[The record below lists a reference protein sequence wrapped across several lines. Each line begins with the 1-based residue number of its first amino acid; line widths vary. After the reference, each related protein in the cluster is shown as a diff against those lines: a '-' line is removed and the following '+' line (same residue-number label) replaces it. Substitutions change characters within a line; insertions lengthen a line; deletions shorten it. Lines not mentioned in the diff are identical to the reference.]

1 MLDGWVIISAA
12 LAYVCFLFAV
22 AYYGDIQAR
31 SRRQSTR
38 RHNIYA
44 LSLAVYCTSWT
55 FFGSVGS
62 SAATGLNFLAVYLGP
77 IIMFTIGLPL
87 IRRIVRLS
95 KAQNITSIADFI
107 GARYGKSPAV
117 AAVVTIIAVAGVVP
131 YIALQLKA
139 VSLSVTTLLQ
149 PVGTAKAVEI
159 ANLPIGDVGLIIALL
174 MAAFAILFG
183 TRHIDA
189 TEHQEGLMLAVA
201 TESVVKVVAFLAVGI
216 FITYSMF
223 GGIGALSATLAAR
236 PDLSNL
242 FGSLQGGTLLT
253 VTFLSAVCIVLLPRQ
268 FHVAIVENNSP
279 QELTRASWL
288 FPAYLIAINLFVVP
302 IAAAGLLTFGRGAND
317 ADMFLL
323 TLPMSAGAETIT
335 LIAFLGGLSAATA
348 MVIVD
353 SVALSIMVCN
363 DLVMPVMLRRRH
375 SPLIDRQDMGVV
387 LLHVRRIA
395 IVVILLLAYL
405 FYRIIGNSEALAS
418 IGLLSFVAIAQF
430 APAFFGGLV
439 WRRATARGAIAGIVA
454 GFAVWLYTLLLPFIV
469 KAGYIS
475 PDILVDGP
483 FGISLLRPQ
492 RLFFMDFEPLTHGVV
507 WSMLINIVAFI
518 SVSLMRSPEPIERL
532 QANVFIDDS
541 MPRGAAPSFRAW
553 RTSVTV
559 EDLRKTVARYLGP
572 ERTDRSFREFAA
584 NRDTELHPQSEA
596 DAHLVRFTEN
606 LLASAIGAAS
616 SRLVMSLTLRR
627 RNVGMASALKLLD
640 DATEA
645 IQFNRD
651 LLESALDQVRQGIA
665 VFDKD
670 MRLICWNR
678 QFRETLRLPPELVRY
693 GAQLDQIV
701 RHMAAR
707 EHKDIASVENI
718 VTDRIRKYIV
728 TMETFQ
734 ERLAGLNR
742 VIEVRT
748 NVMPQSGFVTTY
760 TDITERVAA
769 ADALAKANETL
780 EKRVEE
786 RTAQLTEVNRALGQ
800 AKAKADGA
808 NLDKTRF
815 LAAASHD
822 LLQPL
827 NAARLYTSSLV
838 ENHPHGETGRL
849 SSNIDASLESVEEIL
864 SALLDISR
872 FDSGVMKPDIA
883 VFPIDHILEQMK
895 LEFEPLAEVRQL
907 QFNVMPCGQY
917 VRSDRKLLR
926 RLLQNLVSNA
936 IKYTETG
943 AVTLGCRRRGTTLR
957 IEVHDTGP
965 GIPRHKQ
972 ALIFQEFQ
980 RLDTFPR
987 KVRGLGLGLSIVE
1000 RIGKLLNHP
1009 IDLSSRPNAGSS
1021 FSVTLPLA
1029 TARQWSQ
1036 TAPPPVHLSAADLT
1050 GYRAL
1055 CIDNEPAILDG
1066 MATLLG
1072 NWRCVVVRA
1081 ADGAGAVAQMS
1092 AREPMPEIILADY
1105 HLADGTGIDAVNL
1118 VRARAG
1124 YPVPAVIITADYSPD
1139 VHDVIR
1145 KAGFHLLR
1153 KPIKPAALRALISQI
1168 RQHQAAAE

>member
-1 MLDGWVIISAA
+1 MLDGWVIITAA
-12 LAYVCFLFAV
+12 LAYVGFLFAV
-22 AYYGDIQAR
+22 AYYGDIR
-31 SRRQSTR
+31 TRSTR
-38 RHNIYA
+38 SSRGRNNIYA

-107 GARYGKSPAV
+107 AARYGKNPAV

-149 PVGTAKAVEI
+149 PVGASTAVELSS
-159 ANLPIGDVGLIIALL
+159 LPIGDVGLIIALL

-189 TEHQEGLMLAVA
+189 TEHQDGMMLAVA
-201 TESVVKVVAFLAVGI
+201 TESAVKIAAFLAVGI
-216 FITYSMF
+216 FITYYMF
-223 GGIGALSATLAAR
+223 DGIGSLSKILSER

-242 FGSLQGGTLLT
+242 FGSVQGGTLLT
-253 VTFLSAVCIVLLPRQ
+253 VTFLSAVCIILLPRQ

-279 QELTRASWL
+279 RELTRASWL
-288 FPAYLIAINLFVVP
+288 FPLYLIAINLFVVP
-302 IAAAGLLTFGRGAND
+302 IAAAGLLTFGGVKD

-323 TLPMSAGAETIT
+323 SLPMAAGAETIT

-363 DLVMPVMLRRRH
+363 DLVMPIMLRRWR
-375 SPLIDRQDMGVV
+375 SPLVDRQDMGAV
-387 LLHVRRIA
+387 LLNVRRLA
-395 IVVILLLAYL
+395 IIVILLLAYV
-405 FYRIIGNSEALAS
+405 FYRVIGNSEALAS

-454 GFAVWLYTLLLPFIV
+454 GFTVWIYTLLLPFIV

-541 MPRGAAPSFRAW
+541 TPRGVAPSFRAW

-559 EDLRKTVARYLGP
+559 DDLRKTVARYLGD
-572 ERTDRSFREFAA
+572 ERTDRSYREYAA
-584 NRDTELHPQSEA
+584 NRDMELNPQAEA

-627 RNVGMASALKLLD
+627 RNVGMTSALKLLD

-665 VFDKD
+665 VFDQD
-670 MRLICWNR
+670 ARLICWNR
-678 QFRETLRLPPELVRY
+678 QFRETLSLPVELVRY
-693 GAQLDQIV
+693 GAPLDQIV
-701 RHMAAR
+701 RNMAAR
-707 EHKDIASVENI
+707 QQKDPGSIEDL

-734 ERLAGLNR
+734 ERLPGLNR

-748 NVMPQSGFVTTY
+748 NIMPQGGFVTTY

-769 ADALAKANETL
+769 ADALAKANEML
-780 EKRVEE
+780 EKRVEQ
-786 RTAQLTEVNRALGQ
+786 RTAQLTEVNRALGD
-800 AKAKADGA
+800 AKAKADRA

-838 ENHPHGETGRL
+838 ENQPDGETGRL

-864 SALLDISR
+864 NALLDISR
-872 FDSGVMKPDIA
+872 LDSGIMKPEIT
-883 VFPIDHILEQMK
+883 VFPIDHILQQMK
-895 LEFEPLAEVRQL
+895 LEFEPMAAKRGLRYT
-907 QFNVMPCGQY
+907 VMPSGRH

-936 IKYTETG
+936 IKYTDAG
-943 AVTLGCRRRGTTLR
+943 SVTLGCRMRGAKLR

-965 GIPRHKQ
+965 GIPRQKQ

-980 RLDTFPR
+980 RLNTYPNS
-987 KVRGLGLGLSIVE
+987 VRGLGLGLSIVE
-1000 RIGKLLNHP
+1000 RIGKLLDHP
-1009 IDLSSRPNAGSS
+1009 IDLSSRPGVGSS
-1021 FSVTLPLA
+1021 FAVTLPLA

-1036 TAPPPVHLSAADLT
+1036 TRSAPIQMSAADLT
-1050 GYRAL
+1050 GCSAL

-1072 NWRCVVVRA
+1072 NWRCVVLRA
-1081 ADGAGAVAQMS
+1081 TDGAGAVAQMS
-1092 AREPMPEIILADY
+1092 DTGITPEVILADY
-1105 HLADGTGIDAVNL
+1105 HLAEGTGIDAINL
-1118 VRARAG
+1118 IRARAG
-1124 YPVPAVIITADYSPD
+1124 WPIPAVIITADHSRE
-1139 VHDVIR
+1139 VQNTVR
-1145 KAGFHLLR
+1145 GAGFYMLR
-1153 KPIKPAALRALISQI
+1153 KPVKPAMLRALISQI
-1168 RQHQAAAE
+1168 RTRRAAAE

>member
-1 MLDGWVIISAA
+1 MMDGWLIITAA
-12 LAYVCFLFAV
+12 LAYVGFLFAV

-31 SRRQSTR
+31 SSRSSKR

-107 GARYGKSPAV
+107 GARYGKNPAV

-149 PVGTAKAVEI
+149 PVGASKAVEL
-159 ANLPIGDVGLIIALL
+159 ANLPIGDVGLVIALL

-201 TESVVKVVAFLAVGI
+201 TESAVKVAAFLAVGV
-216 FITYSMF
+216 FITYHMF
-223 GGIGALSATLAAR
+223 GGIGALSQALSER

-268 FHVAIVENNSP
+268 FHVAIVENNSSGD
-279 QELTRASWL
+279 LTRASWL
-288 FPAYLIAINLFVVP
+288 FPLYLIAINLFVVP
-302 IAAAGLLTFGRGAND
+302 IAAAGLLTFGKGSND

-323 TLPMSAGAETIT
+323 TLPMSAGTETIT

-363 DLVMPVMLRRRH
+363 DLVMPVMLRRWR
-375 SPLIDRQDMGVV
+375 SPLVDRQDMGVV
-387 LLHVRRIA
+387 LLNVRRLA
-395 IVVILLLAYL
+395 IIVILLLAYV
-405 FYRIIGNSEALAS
+405 FYRVIGNSEALAS

-439 WRRATARGAIAGIVA
+439 WRRATARGAIAGVVA
-454 GFAVWLYTLLLPFIV
+454 GFAVWIYTLLLPFVV

-475 PDILVDGP
+475 PDILADGP
-483 FGISLLRPQ
+483 FGVALLRPQ

-507 WSMLINIVAFI
+507 WSMLTNIVAFI

-541 MPRGAAPSFRAW
+541 TPRGAEPSFRAW

-559 EDLRKTVARYLGP
+559 EDLRKTVTRYLGA
-572 ERTDRSFREFAA
+572 ERTERSLREYAT
-584 NRDTELHPQSEA
+584 NRDIELDPQAEA
-596 DAHLVRFTEN
+596 DAQLVRFMEN

-627 RNVGMASALKLLD
+627 RNVGMKSALKLLD

-670 MRLICWNR
+670 ARLICWNR

-701 RHMAAR
+701 RNMAAR
-707 EHKDIASVENI
+707 RRGDAASVEDL

-734 ERLAGLNR
+734 ERLPGLNR

-748 NVMPQSGFVTTY
+748 NVMPQGGFVTTY

-769 ADALAKANETL
+769 ADALTKANETL
-780 EKRVEE
+780 EKRVVQ
-786 RTAQLTEVNRALGQ
+786 RTAELTEVNRALGE

-838 ENHPHGETGRL
+838 ENHPDGETGRL

-864 SALLDISR
+864 NALLDISR
-872 FDSGVMKPDIA
+872 LDSGVMKPEIA
-883 VFPIDHILEQMK
+883 VFPIDHLLQQMK
-895 LEFEPLAEVRQL
+895 LEFEPLAAERRL
-907 QFNVMPCGQY
+907 RFTVMPCGRH

-943 AVTLGCRRRGTTLR
+943 SVTLGCRRRGARLR

-965 GIPRHKQ
+965 GIPRQKQ
-972 ALIFQEFQ
+972 TLIFQEFQ
-980 RLDTFPR
+980 RLNTYPR
-987 KVRGLGLGLSIVE
+987 TVRGLGLGLSIVE
-1000 RIGKLLNHP
+1000 RIGKLLDHP
-1009 IDLSSRPNAGSS
+1009 IDLSSRLGAGSS

-1029 TARQWSQ
+1029 TARQWSR
-1036 TAPPPVHLSAADLT
+1036 TASQPLRLSAADLT
-1050 GYRAL
+1050 GCIAL

-1072 NWRCVVVRA
+1072 NWRCVALRA
-1081 ADGAGAVAQMS
+1081 LDSAGAVTRMS
-1092 AREPMPEIILADY
+1092 ETGMTPEVILADY
-1105 HLADGTGIDAVNL
+1105 HLAEGTGIDTVNL
-1118 VRARAG
+1118 IRARAG
-1124 YPVPAVIITADYSPD
+1124 WPIPAVIITADYSRE
-1139 VHDVIR
+1139 VQNAVR
-1145 KAGFHLLR
+1145 GAGFHLLR
-1153 KPIKPAALRALISQI
+1153 KPIKPAMLRALISQI
-1168 RQHQAAAE
+1168 RLRRAAAE